1 MEITEARIKLIE
13 HPGDRLKAFCSVT
26 FDNAFVIRDLKI
38 IEGSKGIFVA
48 MPSRKITD
56 HCIKCGGKNSV
67 QSKFCCECGTK
78 LDSNRGEKNM
88 NGRVKLYADIAHPI
102 NSQTRDMIQQKVL
115 QSYKEEVERSK
126 EPGYK
131 PAEIEE
137 HHSEFQET

>member
-115 QSYKEEVERSK
+115 QSYKEEVERSE

-131 PAEIEE
+131 PTEIEE
-137 HHSEFQET
+137 HPSEFQGI

>member
-1 MEITEARIKLIE
+1 MEITEARIKLMK
-13 HPGDRLKAFCSVT
+13 HPGERLKAFCSIT

-67 QSKFCCECGTK
+67 QSKFCCECGEK
-78 LDSNRGEKNM
+78 LDSNRGEKNI
-88 NGRVKLYADIAHPI
+88 NGRVKIYADIAHPI

-115 QSYKEEVERSK
+115 QSYKEELERS
-126 EPGYK
+126 EQPGYK
-131 PAEIEE
+131 PTDIEE
-137 HHSEFQET
+137 QPSESQDI